1 MESNVEIVRR
11 FYEGVAQ
18 GDVPTLLG
26 LMDEKV
32 DWTEAEGFF
41 TGGTYV
47 GPNAVVEGVFVPL
60 ATEIDGFSAA
70 PDEILGCGEDTVVG
84 LGHYSGAFKATGK
97 SFRVPFAHIWRL
109 TGGKVMKFEQYTD
122 TALVQQALS

>member
-1 MESNVEIVRR
+1 MPI
-11 FYEGVAQ
+11 
-18 GDVPTLLG
+18 LLA
-26 LMDEKV
+26 LLDKKV

-47 GPNAVVEGVFVPL
+47 GPDAV
-60 ATEIDGFSAA
+60 

-84 LGHYSGAFKATGK
+84 LGHYSGTFKTTGK

-109 TGGKVMKFEQYTD
+109 GGGKVVKFQQHTD
-122 TALVQQALS
+122 TALVQRALS